1 MTAMTLWK
9 NISELLETYLM
20 TLVHPFRIHQQF
32 RHNLP
37 LPNQEGHLYEPLT
50 LAESIGISW
59 VFAIIRGLFKIVII
73 NFVLQAFMSMQ
84 SPEFS
89 ILQDLVQSSGFSTY
103 YFLLF
108 SAALDIIFFPIGAIL
123 ITQVWGWLIRLYA
136 NWLNP
141 ELPGDDIAH
150 QITVSALSSNL
161 FNIVPFIGDVVQ
173 FFLYHFLLYAGL
185 RSNLGASR
193 PLAMVI
199 LLTPT
204 IVFMMMMSLMFFL
217 FFYLV
222 SA

>member
-1 MTAMTLWK
+1 MTLWK

-37 LPNQEGHLYEPLT
+37 LPNQDGHLFEPLT

-84 SPEFS
+84 TPEFS

-108 SAALDIIFFPIGAIL
+108 SAALDIIFFPVGAIL
-123 ITQVWGWLIRLYA
+123 ITQVWGWLIRLFA

-141 ELPGDDIAH
+141 ELPGDEISH

-193 PLAMVI
+193 PLALVI

-204 IVFMMMMSLMFFL
+204 IVFMMSVSLMFFL